1 MKRFYFISQL
11 LLCCFINLIAQNISS
26 YEAEDIAIRIFQM
39 HNLDTNIKDIK
50 PLNTS
55 DVATLSDDSDSNPY
69 LYIIETLDND
79 WLVLAADSVIPP
91 ILAMGSGGFP
101 SVSDMPP
108 AMRDLFESYID
119 EIKYIIDTLGITEKH
134 PEWDLLRN
142 PDISAIDN
150 FDYDEGDCLLN
161 DPIRG
166 ENFWRQDKNNE
177 ADNNEDCDI
186 YDTNKV
192 YNKYCPIFT
201 QSDSQPKKPKTGCGA
216 IVMGQIMWY
225 WQWPNIGII
234 PDTIFANGE
243 NNGTYDL
250 HFYNWD
256 LMPNAIYDDTPQEQA
271 DMIAYFLRDCGYAA
285 KMKYNNND
293 EDRSST
299 QLESI
304 KEALITSF
312 NYKIVDI
319 KNKDNTKNWGKL
331 LRQELKSGRPIIYSG
346 LSKDKMFDYEI
357 LKGHVF
363 IVDGYKGFLDN
374 LFHINW
380 GWGDFYDANRKK
392 GFYYLNAL
400 SPKINDVFFKNYK
413 HNQAA
418 IFGLE
423 PNIIC
428 GHASIYG
435 GNTITNTVKQIS
447 ATGSISIASTKI
459 TNNSDI
465 VINAG
470 KIELHP
476 GFEITKDCDLYL
488 NTLSLD
494 CNNTYSTSYI
504 PQYENKINVKN
515 HEFASENNINLSIK
529 ENNLMIN
536 ADNRDIS
543 SITLYNLHGQ
553 IISSTNTT
561 NVNLSQIPSGA
572 YIIKII
578 FTDNY
583 SLIKKIIL

>member
-26 YEAEDIAIRIFQM
+26 YEAENIATRIFQM

-79 WLVLAADSVIPP
+79 WIVLAADSVIPP

-134 PEWDLLRN
+134 PEWDLLTN
-142 PDISAIDN
+142 SDISAIDN
-150 FDYDEGDCLLN
+150 FDYDKGDCLLN

-166 ENFWRQDKNNE
+166 ENLWRQDKNNE
-177 ADNNEDCDI
+177 ADNNENCNI

-201 QSDSQPKKPKTGCGA
+201 QSDSQPKKAKTGCGA

-234 PDTIFANGE
+234 PDTIFSNGE

-256 LMPNAIYDDTPQEQA
+256 LMPNAIYNYTPQEQA

-285 KMKYNNND
+285 KMEYNYDNGLNSLTLP
-293 EDRSST
+293 EP
-299 QLESI
+299 I
-304 KEALITSF
+304 KTALTESF
-312 NYKIVDI
+312 NYKCAGIKE
-319 KNKDNTKNWGKL
+319 KNKTDNWGQQ
-331 LRQELKSGRPIIYSG
+331 LRQELKSGRPIIYCG
-346 LSKDKMFDYEI
+346 YNEARGN
-357 LKGHVF
+357 GHVF
-363 IVDGYKGFLDN
+363 VIDGYKGIFNN

-380 GWGDFYDANRKK
+380 GWGNFNDPEYKK
-392 GFYYLNAL
+392 GFYYLNKLLPLIKDNA
-400 SPKINDVFFKNYK
+400 FENYLYNLNYHQK
-413 HNQAA
+413 A

-423 PNIIC
+423 PDITC

-435 GNTITNTVKQIS
+435 GGTIANIVKQIS

-470 KIELHP
+470 VIELHP
-476 GFEITKDCDLYL
+476 GFEITEGCDVYL

-494 CNNTYSTSYI
+494 CNNTYSISYM
-504 PQYENKINVKN
+504 PQYENKINIEN
-515 HEFASENNINLSIK
+515 HEFVSENNINLSIK
-529 ENNLMIN
+529 ENNLIIN

-561 NVNLSQIPSGA
+561 NVNLSQVPSGV

-583 SLIKKIIL
+583 SLTKKIIL